1 MILIADS
8 GSTKTD
14 WCGLKKDDCLRLQT
28 GGINPVF
35 QKSDDVVRLLYKELL
50 PQLPVEPI
58 EAIYFYGAGCTR
70 LWSKVLRACLMKVFG
85 EQIRC
90 EVESDMLGAARGL
103 CGEQAGIVCILGT
116 GSNSCFYDGK
126 QIARHTPALGYV
138 LGDEGSGAYLGR
150 QLLNGV
156 LKELLPSHICIT
168 FANETQM
175 TQAEIIRKVYR
186 RPLANRFLA
195 GFAPFLAKYRDEPAI
210 HRLLTE
216 AFRDFITHNLH
227 AYPKDKPV
235 FAVGSVA
242 HHFQEELTEALHDA
256 GYQVPVIA
264 QSPME
269 GLIRY
274 HQSVSDTNR
283 S

>member
-14 WCGLKKDDCLRLQT
+14 WCGLKEDVCLRLQT
-28 GGINPVF
+28 GGINPVL
-35 QKSDDVVRLLYKELL
+35 QKSDDIVRQLYKELL

-58 EAIYFYGAGCTR
+58 EAIYFYGAGCTPLR
-70 LWSKVLRACLMKVFG
+70 SRVLCACLTKVFG
-85 EQIRC
+85 DQMRC
-90 EVESDMLGAARGL
+90 EVESDMLGAARSL
-103 CGEQAGIVCILGT
+103 CGRQAGIVCILGT
-116 GSNSCFYDGK
+116 GSNSCYYDGSR
-126 QIARHTPALGYV
+126 IAAHTPALGYV

-150 QLLNGV
+150 LLLNGV

-168 FANETQM
+168 FANETQL
-175 TQAEIIRKVYR
+175 TQEEIIHKVYR

-195 GFAPFLAKYRDEPAI
+195 GFAPFLSKYRDEPAI
-210 HRLLTE
+210 HRLLTD
-216 AFRDFITHNLH
+216 AFRDFIAHNLH
-227 AYPKDKPV
+227 AYPQDKPV

-242 HHFQEELTEALHDA
+242 YHFREELTEALHAA
-256 GYQVPVIA
+256 GYQVASIV

-274 HQSVSDTNR
+274 HQDLD
-283 S
+283 